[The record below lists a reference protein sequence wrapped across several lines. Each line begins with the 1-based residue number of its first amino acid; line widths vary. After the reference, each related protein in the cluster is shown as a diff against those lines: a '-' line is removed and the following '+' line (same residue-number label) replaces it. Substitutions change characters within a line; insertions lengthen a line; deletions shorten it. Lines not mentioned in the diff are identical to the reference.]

1 MLQPSAKQVN
11 AAVSELDLSVQ
22 NSVIVNNAIIKVTCI
37 WMILKLRMKIMIMTM
52 PSILTVI
59 PSISNMCILY
69 LVYWSKELQVLFVE
83 ILTPSL
89 PSHFYELI

>member
-1 MLQPSAKQVN
+1 MYMDD
-11 AAVSELDLSVQ
+11 SEIED
-22 NSVIVNNAIIKVTCI
+22 
-37 WMILKLRMKIMIMTM
+37 KIMIMTM

-89 PSHFYELI
+89 LSHFYELI